1 MMIPLRSGIGD
12 IIFRGA
18 DADIDISQIILEL
31 KMRGYSL
38 HQGPGHKFLSIN
50 MTAFKNIPEILAF
63 LAQEYEAVS
72 EMIKTGTKA
81 RKMLAIIVQDALIA
95 QLKQQVA
102 DLNLFLEEERLAHK
116 NTAKNLQQKAE
127 DKEKELESQH
137 QQRLMDLLTEHDD
150 EIKRMRRTHG
160 EEMASQLEASE
171 TTTSRLR
178 GELEFLQGAFDN
190 YKVRDD

>member
-50 MTAFKNIPEILAF
+50 MTAFKSIPEILAF

-81 RKMLAIIVQDALIA
+81 RKMLAIIVQVNVLSIGCSW
-95 QLKQQVA
+95 L
-102 DLNLFLEEERLAHK
+102 
-116 NTAKNLQQKAE
+116 
-127 DKEKELESQH
+127 SPPP
-137 QQRLMDLLTEHDD
+137 
-150 EIKRMRRTHG
+150 
-160 EEMASQLEASE
+160 
-171 TTTSRLR
+171 
-178 GELEFLQGAFDN
+178 
-190 YKVRDD
+190 

>member
-1 MMIPLRSGIGD
+1 
-12 IIFRGA
+12 
-18 DADIDISQIILEL
+18 
-31 KMRGYSL
+31 
-38 HQGPGHKFLSIN
+38 
-50 MTAFKNIPEILAF
+50 
-63 LAQEYEAVS
+63 
-72 EMIKTGTKA
+72 MIKTGTKA

-150 EIKRMRRTHG
+150 EIKRMRR
-160 EEMASQLEASE
+160 
-171 TTTSRLR
+171 
-178 GELEFLQGAFDN
+178 
-190 YKVRDD
+190 